1 MRQPEKGRCICAE
14 SFHLSPA
21 AQAVGGR
28 AEAHRAP
35 PSAVGKVPRPTHH
48 PGQGGDSDHQ
58 LEAGQ
63 GLQSKVLLLPTASFP
78 PPLYHQ
84 SMTRP
89 SLTIFC
95 LTLSLWDA
103 APEVKLARNELS
115 AFEVMSARL
124 EPMTTNIY
132 WKLSFEISEQIR
144 SQKATCFLS
153 LQVPVYSLLLNN
165 VIGLFSELSNKS
177 TYY

>member
-1 MRQPEKGRCICAE
+1 MRDYIAKVQYVKVILAQSSFLDHSLHLKLKCDNQRREGVQIIWVSKWLKGCILALGRKCICAE
-14 SFHLSPA
+14 SSHLSPA

-63 GLQSKVLLLPTASFP
+63 GLQSKVLLLPTASSP

-95 LTLSLWDA
+95 LTLSL
-103 APEVKLARNELS
+103 
-115 AFEVMSARL
+115 
-124 EPMTTNIY
+124 
-132 WKLSFEISEQIR
+132 
-144 SQKATCFLS
+144 
-153 LQVPVYSLLLNN
+153 
-165 VIGLFSELSNKS
+165 
-177 TYY
+177 